1 MITFGKL
8 DSTSINSLGKRI
20 IKFFEFGAKTA
31 SEISPFGIDS
41 NPIKGMNAIHSQ
53 SSNNGE
59 SVIIGYINTNQ
70 LSEAGESR
78 MYSVDENNTLKSF
91 IWNKKD
97 GKLWLNGNGYSS
109 VRFEPLQSALNTQKD
124 LINAEL
130 LKIQT
135 AISTLGGA
143 YAKTDITININ
154 NSKSE
159 DVKLK

>member
-1 MITFGKL
+1 MITFAKL
-8 DSTSINSLGKRI
+8 DSTLINNLGKRI

-31 SEISPFGIDS
+31 SESSPFGIDS
-41 NPIKGMNAIHSQ
+41 NPIKGMTAVHSQ

-70 LSEAGESR
+70 LSESGESR

-109 VRFEPLQSALNTQKD
+109 VRFEPLQSALSAQKD

-154 NSKSE
+154 SSKSE